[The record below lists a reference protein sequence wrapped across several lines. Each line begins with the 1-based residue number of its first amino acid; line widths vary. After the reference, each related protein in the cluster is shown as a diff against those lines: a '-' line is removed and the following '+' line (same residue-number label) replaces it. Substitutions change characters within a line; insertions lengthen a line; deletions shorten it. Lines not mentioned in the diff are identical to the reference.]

1 MPFNIFDG
9 LDALVDLLTLDF
21 SKNSSS
27 KSAVSKKPSKKS
39 KYTTELW
46 SGSFLAM
53 ASILYFIVFKDLLPE
68 ENHLQT
74 VLICI
79 LIGFAI
85 SFILFFSL
93 YHLGLFYFKSLSK
106 LIFFSSSVILLMIS
120 FVLFMYYKSGIFF

>member
-27 KSAVSKKPSKKS
+27 KSADTKKSSKKS

-46 SGSFLAM
+46 SGSFLAI
-53 ASILYFIVFKDLLPE
+53 ASILYFIVFKDPLPE

-79 LIGFAI
+79 LIGFLI
-85 SFILFFSL
+85 SFVLFFSL
-93 YHLGLFYFKSLSK
+93 YQLGLFYFKSLFK
-106 LIFFSSSVILLMIS
+106 LLLFSFSS
-120 FVLFMYYKSGIFF
+120 VLFIISVVFIVYFKSEIF

>member
-9 LDALVDLLTLDF
+9 LDALLDLLTLDF

-27 KSAVSKKPSKKS
+27 KSAAHKESSKKS

-46 SGSFLAM
+46 SGSFLVI
-53 ASILYFIVFKDLLPE
+53 ASILYFIVFKDPFPE
-68 ENHLQT
+68 ENYIQSL
-74 VLICI
+74 LICT

-93 YHLGLFYFKSLSK
+93 YHLGLFYFKSLFK
-106 LIFFSSSVILLMIS
+106 LILFSSSVILLLIS
-120 FVLFMYYKSGIFF
+120 FVLFMYYQSGIFL

>member
-27 KSAVSKKPSKKS
+27 KSTVTKKSSKKS

-53 ASILYFIVFKDLLPE
+53 ASILYFIVFKDPLPE
-68 ENHLQT
+68 ESYVQT
-74 VLICI
+74 LLVCTLT
-79 LIGFAI
+79 GFLI
-85 SFILFFSL
+85 SFVLFFSL
-93 YHLGLFYFKSLSK
+93 YQLGLFYFKSVFKFLLFS
-106 LIFFSSSVILLMIS
+106 FSS
-120 FVLFMYYKSGIFF
+120 VLFTISVVLIVYYKSGLFY

>member
-9 LDALVDLLTLDF
+9 LDALLDLLTLDF

-27 KSAVSKKPSKKS
+27 KSAGSKKPSKKS

-46 SGSFLAM
+46 SGSFLVI
-53 ASILYFIVFKDLLPE
+53 ASILYFIVFKDPFPE
-68 ENHLQT
+68 ENYIQS
-74 VLICI
+74 VLICT

-93 YHLGLFYFKSLSK
+93 YHLGLFYFKSLFK
-106 LIFFSSSVILLMIS
+106 LIFFSGSVILLVIS
-120 FVLFMYYKSGIFF
+120 FVLFIYYQSGIFF

>member
-27 KSAVSKKPSKKS
+27 RSAVTRKSSKKS

-53 ASILYFIVFKDLLPE
+53 ASILYFIVFKDPLPE
-68 ENHLQT
+68 ENYVQT
-74 VLICI
+74 LLVCT
-79 LIGFAI
+79 LIGFLI
-85 SFILFFSL
+85 SFVLFFSL
-93 YHLGLFYFKSLSK
+93 YQLGLFYFKSVFKFLLFS
-106 LIFFSSSVILLMIS
+106 FSS
-120 FVLFMYYKSGIFF
+120 VLFTISVVLIVYYKSGLFY

>member
-27 KSAVSKKPSKKS
+27 KSAAHKKSSKKS
-39 KYTTELW
+39 KYTIELW
-46 SGSFLAM
+46 SGSFLVI
-53 ASILYFIVFKDLLPE
+53 ASILYFIVFKDPFPE
-68 ENHLQT
+68 ENYIQS
-74 VLICI
+74 VLICT

-93 YHLGLFYFKSLSK
+93 YHLGLFYFQSLFK
-106 LIFFSSSVILLMIS
+106 LIFFSGSVILLVIS
-120 FVLFMYYKSGIFF
+120 FVMFIYYKSEIFL